1 MEVLTPFFFHNFSSS
16 SVRRRVDSQA
26 GDVIQNVACER
37 GRYGEVI
44 GYVWEYEIDRQLTQ
58 TMEAEL

>member
-1 MEVLTPFFFHNFSSS
+1 VNFGGFL
-16 SVRRRVDSQA
+16 VILICQA

-37 GRYGEVI
+37 GRDGEVI

-58 TMEAEL
+58 TTEAQL